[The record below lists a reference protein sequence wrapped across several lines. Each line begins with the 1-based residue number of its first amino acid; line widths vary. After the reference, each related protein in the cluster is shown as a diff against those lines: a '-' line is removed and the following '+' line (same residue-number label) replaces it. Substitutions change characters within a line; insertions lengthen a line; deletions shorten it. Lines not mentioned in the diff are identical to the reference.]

1 MPLTAPTAPTAEPE
15 HQQNANDLPD
25 ATVAPLESHTNSSED
40 ISPPLHRGARMIVLL
55 SVVSP
60 PLALI
65 AAMWLAWGNGF
76 SPIDLALFA
85 GMYLL
90 CGLGITVG
98 LHRYFTHKSFDCPRW
113 VKCGLGI
120 TASMSCQGDL
130 FWWCAVH
137 RQHHQHS
144 DEEHD
149 PHSPNIGSDSRI
161 KRFLYSHFGWLFDIE
176 QPDLDRYVPDLVADK
191 DLQFI
196 NRFFPTVGRHR
207 TGHSNRTRRCHHRH
221 MDAGALT
228 GLLWGGI
235 IRIGLEHHVTWSVNS
250 VCHIWGKQPYESRD
264 HSRNNPI
271 VGVLALG
278 EGWHNNHHAF
288 PTSARH
294 GLAWWQFDA
303 TWVAI
308 RLMSFVGMAKNIKT
322 PTNERMD
329 RSRKVASERS

>member
-15 HQQNANDLPD
+15 HQQNTNDLPD

-176 QPDLDRYVPDLVADK
+176 QPDLERYVPDLISDK
-191 DLQFI
+191 DLRFI
-196 NRFFPTVGRHR
+196 NRLFPLWVALGLAIPTVLGGVI
-207 TGHSNRTRRCHHRH
+207 TGTW
-221 MDAGALT
+221 AGALT